1 MIDRTTIIQGAQDLL
16 NSVAFDAALKH
27 LEDNYTAQW
36 RASTL
41 PQAPTREDAW
51 CMIRAI
57 GELREAI
64 RAIAAENRVAEYSQ
78 RLKALRSA

>member
-1 MIDRTTIIQGAQDLL
+1 MQDRPTIIAGAQELL
-16 NSVAFDAALKH
+16 RSAAFEPALKH
-27 LEDNYTAQW
+27 LEDHYTAQW

-51 CMIRAI
+51 RMIRAI

-78 RLKALRSA
+78 RLKQLRSA